1 MISSH
6 GCVKLVFE
14 ATPGFSKA
22 KGERI
27 FQIKEIV
34 GTKAGKCKRN
44 LRKKRTPSSEHII
57 LQLIS

>member
-6 GCVKLVFE
+6 RWVKLGFE

-34 GTKAGKCKRN
+34 GTKADKCKRN
-44 LRKKRTPSSEHII
+44 LRKKRTPS
-57 LQLIS
+57 